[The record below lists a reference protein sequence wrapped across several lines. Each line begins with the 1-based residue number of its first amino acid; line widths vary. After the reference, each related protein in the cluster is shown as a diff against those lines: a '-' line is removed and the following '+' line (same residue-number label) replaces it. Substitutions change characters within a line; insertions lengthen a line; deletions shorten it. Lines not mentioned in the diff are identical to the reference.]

1 MRRFALALL
10 LFVISASP
18 AAEVLS
24 LNAAPAGTGAWVSL
38 GLDGPLP
45 DGGPAAVPVFTDG
58 AWRWEIPGLTLERTL
73 SVGRRWP
80 LLGVALEPGPDGA
93 TLTAELDGEGWGVCV
108 LVTDDPPALGLRFDS
123 PHSVPAAPSIE
134 DARVR
139 LIVLDPGHGG
149 PRWTGAGGPRTGV
162 FEKDLVLDIAGRVRA
177 MLEEELDVEI
187 VLTRT
192 GDYPVGLRERVRT
205 ANEMGA
211 DLFLS
216 LHLNGGPSERRG
228 PEMYYADHHRP
239 DTPWSPEGGA
249 RFALP
254 LTGELPF
261 PARLE
266 AARLLARLTFE
277 ELTAPSAGVAR
288 SLLEAH
294 VGLLGLPDRG
304 AWPASFFVLVEAR
317 MPAVLVESCYL
328 SNAEQEALLS
338 DPAYRQRVARA
349 IADGTAAWVRENDL
363 VPESRHSLAQGD

>member
-1 MRRFALALL
+1 MRRFALALFL
-10 LFVISASP
+10 SVISASP

-45 DGGPAAVPVFTDG
+45 DGDSGAVPVFTDG
-58 AWRWEIPGLTLERTL
+58 VWRWEIPGLTLERPL

-80 LLGVALEPGPDGA
+80 LLGVLLEPGEEGA
-93 TLTAELDGEGWGVCV
+93 TLTAELDGDGWDVSV

-123 PHSVPAAPSIE
+123 PDPVPVVPSVE
-134 DARVR
+134 DTRVR

-149 PRWTGAGGPRTGV
+149 PRWTGAGGPKTGV
-162 FEKDLVLDIAGRVRA
+162 FEKDLVLDIADRVRA
-177 MLEEELDVEI
+177 MLEEELGVEV

-205 ANEMGA
+205 ANELGA

-216 LHLNGGPSERRG
+216 LHLNGGPPERSG

-239 DTPWSPEGGA
+239 DTPWSPGGGA
-249 RFALP
+249 RFALT

-261 PARLE
+261 SARLE

-277 ELTAPSAGVAR
+277 ELTAPSADLAR
-288 SLLEAH
+288 SLLESH

-304 AWPASFFVLVEAR
+304 VWAAPFFVLVEAR
-317 MPAVLVESCYL
+317 MPAVLVESSYL
-328 SNAEQEALLS
+328 TNAGQEALLL
-338 DPAYRQRVARA
+338 DLAYRQRVARA
-349 IADGTAAWVRENDL
+349 IADGTAAWVRENDPA
-363 VPESRHSLAQGD
+363 PESRRSLAQGG

>member
-1 MRRFALALL
+1 M
-10 LFVISASP
+10 
-18 AAEVLS
+18 
-24 LNAAPAGTGAWVSL
+24 
-38 GLDGPLP
+38 
-45 DGGPAAVPVFTDG
+45 
-58 AWRWEIPGLTLERTL
+58 
-73 SVGRRWP
+73 
-80 LLGVALEPGPDGA
+80 
-93 TLTAELDGEGWGVCV
+93 
-108 LVTDDPPALGLRFDS
+108 
-123 PHSVPAAPSIE
+123 
-134 DARVR
+134 
-139 LIVLDPGHGG
+139 IVLDPGHGG
-149 PRWTGAGGPRTGV
+149 PRWTGAGGPKTGV
-162 FEKDLVLDIAGRVRA
+162 FEKDLVLDIAGRVKTI
-177 MLEEELDVEI
+177 LKEELNVEV

-216 LHLNGGPSERRG
+216 LHLNGGSPERRG

-239 DTPWSPEGGA
+239 DTPWSSGGGA

-277 ELTAPSAGVAR
+277 ELTAPSEGVAR
-288 SLLEAH
+288 DLQEAH
-294 VGLLGLPDRG
+294 VAGLGLPDRG
-304 AWPASFFVLVEAR
+304 VWPAPFFVLVEAR

-328 SNAEQEALLS
+328 SNADQESLLS

-363 VPESRHSLAQGD
+363 KLGSRFSLAQGG